1 MQSGVG
7 APLGPISVLN
17 LIDCQD
23 WNALYNSSLS
33 FDSQRIRSRDHRGND
48 SPEFL
53 QVL

>member
-7 APLGPISVLN
+7 APLGPITILN

-33 FDSQRIRSRDHRGND
+33 FGSQGIGSRDQRGND